1 MKDNSHYNEV
11 VHLANQFGYAHLP
24 DHLQTVS
31 RPFNE
36 LATALAAT
44 MGHGAELVV
53 ALRKLLEAKDCTVRQ
68 AVADHRV

>member
-11 VHLANQFGYAHLP
+11 VHLLNQFGYAHLP
-24 DHLQTVS
+24 DHLQAVS
-31 RPFNE
+31 LLFND
-36 LATALAAT
+36 LAMTLVGD
-44 MGHGAELVV
+44 MGHGPELAV